1 MKNKLYCIIIFLLG
15 LFISGC
21 AGTGG
26 GLGSNPFSY
35 SSTKTNDLMP
45 GMTPSEVKSLLG
57 QAKSTQFIGDKWV
70 WKYSLMEYGKGW
82 IPYYL
87 VFGKENPKLESWYA
101 NEDEYLR
108 QQELWLQ
115 AFPPTEKHE
124 IKVKIE

>member
-26 GLGSNPFSY
+26 GLGSIS
-35 SSTKTNDLMP
+35 KTNQLVP
-45 GMTPSEVKSLLG
+45 GMSPAEVKNILG
-57 QAKSTQFIGDKWV
+57 EASQTEFIGNKWV
-70 WKYSLMEYGKGW
+70 WKYSLHQIGKGFV
-82 IPYYL
+82 PFYL

-101 NEDEYLR
+101 NEDEYIR

-115 AFPPTEKHE
+115 AFPPTEKHKIE
-124 IKVKIE
+124 VKIE

>member
-26 GLGSNPFSY
+26 GLGSVS
-35 SSTKTNDLMP
+35 KTNQLVP
-45 GMTPSEVKSLLG
+45 GMSPAEVKNILG
-57 QAKSTQFIGDKWV
+57 EASQTEFIGNKWV
-70 WKYSLMEYGKGW
+70 WKYSLHKMGKGFV
-82 IPYYL
+82 PFYL
-87 VFGKENPKLESWYA
+87 SFGKENPKLESWYA
-101 NEDEYLR
+101 NEAEY
-108 QQELWLQ
+108 QQQQQLWLQ